1 MSGALLLS
9 QRGFCTRLGMSG
21 WECEGSDPPHGT
33 DSLVRNTRY
42 RRTAPGSLR
51 RPVYIHPPRHYP
63 DMTLLSAQASS
74 LEATGLIPREN
85 PEQKMLEKRAKV
97 IEELLQT
104 EADYIKDLEMCVSTV
119 LTPLRESQVQKVD
132 CESLFGNILT
142 VIDLATR
149 LLTSLE
155 ETDTIGPVFLRY
167 RDELE
172 EVYNVYCQN
181 HEEAIALLEVYER
194 EPEIQAQLSS
204 CLQELRTIYRQWGK
218 TNYIN
223 LGSFLIKPV
232 QRVMRYPLLITEL
245 LGSTPASHSDHQ
257 PLALALSSLREL
269 NVHINE
275 CKRRKDLVLK
285 YRKGDED
292 SLMDKISKLS
302 IHSIIKKSNRV
313 SSHLKHLTGLTPQ
326 IKDEAFDEAEKQFGG
341 LERLIKSF
349 VRDVSLYL
357 QHMRVTWRRGAGAQP
372 GLGV

>member
-1 MSGALLLS
+1 
-9 QRGFCTRLGMSG
+9 
-21 WECEGSDPPHGT
+21 
-33 DSLVRNTRY
+33 
-42 RRTAPGSLR
+42 
-51 RPVYIHPPRHYP
+51 
-63 DMTLLSAQASS
+63 MTLLSAQASS

-275 CKRRKDLVLK
+275 CKRRKDLGKRWARPHHPLPQH
-285 YRKGDED
+285 
-292 SLMDKISKLS
+292 SLTLP
-302 IHSIIKKSNRV
+302 
-313 SSHLKHLTGLTPQ
+313 SSLTPHPPTLT
-326 IKDEAFDEAEKQFGG
+326 ITLFHT
-341 LERLIKSF
+341 LSPTLTLS
-349 VRDVSLYL
+349 SLSHSL
-357 QHMRVTWRRGAGAQP
+357 SPLSHTPSLSSLSHSLSLSLCSVEVP
-372 GLGV
+372 